1 LALEFEEN
9 SERPLNLFLFLY
21 EETMFQQRFLVAMF
35 LFTAVT
41 FIILIELFNFD
52 SYKLPSRFEE

>member
-1 LALEFEEN
+1 
-9 SERPLNLFLFLY
+9 
-21 EETMFQQRFLVAMF
+21 MFQQRFLVAMF